1 MREAGLGWWLFLATA
16 VACSSP
22 PGESKGYV
30 SKAPQ
35 FSEQHERALRAM
47 GIKDAKPAEY
57 SLFVCAESDSVF
69 NSAGF
74 EANGV
79 KGMVCCG
86 WMKGCTV
93 RIQ

>member
-1 MREAGLGWWLFLATA
+1 VKALALLA
-16 VACSSP
+16 LLAACDQP
-22 PGESKGYV
+22 PHRSYETER
-30 SKAPQ
+30 PP
-35 FSEQHERALRAM
+35 FSDQHARALRAM

-57 SLFVCAESDSVF
+57 PPFVCGRDDSAL

-74 EANGV
+74 KADGA

-86 WMKGCTV
+86 WFKGCTV

>member
-1 MREAGLGWWLFLATA
+1 
-16 VACSSP
+16 
-22 PGESKGYV
+22 
-30 SKAPQ
+30 
-35 FSEQHERALRAM
+35 M

-57 SLFVCAESDSVF
+57 TPFVCGRDDSAL

-74 EANGV
+74 KADGA

-86 WMKGCTV
+86 WLKGCTV